1 MHAVPRRPDVG
12 QRRRHAGVDPD
23 GAAHAERGAGSGGQA
38 TVGLHADGDQ
48 HHVGG
53 AGEVGVGDNE
63 QASPSGCTTP
73 MIRLAACVCVGPGDE
88 RESEA
93 SARATNRASAAYGE
107 LQLPRGRRRLEGR
120 SARDLEH
127 LTALYCRSRAP
138 PAPAPL
144 RPAGSAPRAPATTPQ
159 WMHFQPAEV
168 AHFSSGL
175 ESGAPGGFL
184 ARSRLGSAD
193 RDSEKIKV
201 PLPTP
206 RSGA

>member
-1 MHAVPRRPDVG
+1 MPVSTRMAPRTLSAAPAAAARLLLGCTPTETSTTSAVRAKSASATTSRR
-12 QRRRHAGVDPD
+12 
-23 GAAHAERGAGSGGQA
+23 
-38 TVGLHADGDQ
+38 
-48 HHVGG
+48 
-53 AGEVGVGDNE
+53 
-63 QASPSGCTTP
+63 SPSGCTTP